1 MLSIIKSWL
10 PIKFLSI
17 KLFVLKY
24 QHALISVNREEIQR
38 REDSVSSLHDDSNR
52 KEERMISLPKRPNQM
67 KTSLS
72 VNNLKS
78 DKWGGIEQEQI
89 LALRSQS
96 QRSLVHTI
104 SHDDEVSTGGIS
116 KASKSSK
123 KKRKERRN
131 SNPGVSTIATAAAIE
146 AVAKAMEESGGDI
159 SRAVAVLMQQQ
170 QEQKLQL
177 QVKRKQNK
185 MENRDKSQ
193 CDEYSISVMS
203 EGTSSSSKSRSKKKK
218 KSARNIGLN
227 NDDDNQSV
235 NSGRS
240 NQGSVNSTS
249 SRGRKCFGLEENDSV
264 SVKSNTSRRKSNLQ
278 PIEEEVVIRG
288 GSHSSSRSGSVNTR
302 GSRRQEFSPAFDDVD
317 SDGEPVGPP
326 AVFCFWIKQQVSKP
340 KRIPDAPTNALNANH
355 KNSKT
360 ACNIM

>member
-1 MLSIIKSWL
+1 L
-10 PIKFLSI
+10 I
-17 KLFVLKY
+17 KLLTLILKY
-24 QHALISVNREEIQR
+24 QHALISVNREEIRR
-38 REDSVSSLHDDSNR
+38 REDSVSSIQDDSSR
-52 KEERMISLPKRPNQM
+52 KEERIMSLSKRPNQM
-67 KTSLS
+67 KSSLS
-72 VNNLKS
+72 VSNVKS

-104 SHDDEVSTGGIS
+104 SHDDEVSTGGMS

-131 SNPGVSTIATAAAIE
+131 SNPGVSTTATAAAIE

-177 QVKRKQNK
+177 QVKRKQK
-185 MENRDKSQ
+185 KIENRDKSQ

-227 NDDDNQSV
+227 NDDDEHSV

-249 SRGRKCFGLEENDSV
+249 SRGRKCFGLEENDDV
-264 SVKSNTSRRKSNLQ
+264 SVRSNTSRRKSNLQ

-288 GSHSSSRSGSVNTR
+288 GSHSSSRSGSVKTR
-302 GSRRQEFSPAFDDVD
+302 GSRRQEFSPAYDDVD
-317 SDGEPVGPP
+317 SDGEPFGPP
-326 AVFCFWIKQQVSKP
+326 AVFCFWVKPQVSKP
-340 KRIPDAPTNALNANH
+340 KRIIDAPTNALIASQ
-355 KNSKT
+355 KSSKT
-360 ACNIM
+360 ACTIM